1 MILRYFFVLISSLLL
16 LSSCQGPKS
25 LMKEA
30 KVFEEAGLK
39 EKAFE
44 SYELI
49 YDNYRKAEA
58 LVGMKRIA
66 QKNLDEKFQKAQQT
80 CAFGQHEA
88 ALKEYAE
95 AFDYANRYRS
105 LELKVPASAEMQ
117 KESCRQS
124 YINLLIDEAT
134 AAIKDERYSYAQ
146 ELIQKLGY
154 LDRNNKKV
162 EYLDILSR
170 IFPNYR
176 SGQKALELGL
186 YRQGYEFFNEVT
198 KLDAGFEDA
207 LALRDLCLEKSR
219 FTMAYVPVHNKQ
231 AEKAI
236 ERSVSATIKQ
246 KILQLKSPFI
256 ALVEREALDQMIQEQ
271 MNNMS
276 AVFDQS
282 TVIEAGKL
290 AGARYIITGEL
301 ISYEPMNSPQRNIE
315 RKGFLGST
323 EAAKKIKYV
332 EHRVGRGLDASFR
345 YQILDAETGKIF
357 ASEIITF
364 SERDQVIWAEYEGDY
379 ESIYPGEWKWQLMS
393 SKDDYIN
400 KEGREELM
408 KQFAGRKSPM
418 TEMEFRMKMME
429 SISNKVADAV
439 KNFNP

>member
-1 MILRYFFVLISSLLL
+1 MILRYFFVFTSCLFL

-30 KVFEEAGLK
+30 KVYEDAGLK

-44 SYELI
+44 SYESI
-49 YDNYRKAEA
+49 YDSYGKAEA

-80 CAFGQHEA
+80 CAFGQHET

-95 AFDYANRYRS
+95 AFDYANKYRS
-105 LELKVPASAEMQ
+105 LELKIPASAEMQ
-117 KESCRQS
+117 KENCRQS
-124 YINLLIDEAT
+124 YINLLIEEAT
-134 AAIKDERYSYAQ
+134 AAIKEERYSFAQ

-162 EYLDILSR
+162 EYLDILSL

-176 SGQKALELGL
+176 SGQKAMDLGL

-207 LALRDLCLEKSR
+207 LALRDICLEKSKY
-219 FTMAYVPVHNKQ
+219 TMAYVPVHNKQ
-231 AEKAI
+231 ADKAI

-256 ALVEREALDQMIQEQ
+256 QLVERETLDQMIQEQ

-301 ISYEPMNSPQRNIE
+301 ISYEPMTSPLRNIE

-323 EAAKKIKYV
+323 VDGKKIKYM
-332 EHRVGRGLDASFR
+332 EHRVGRGLDAAFR
-345 YQILDAETGKIF
+345 YQILDAETGKIY

-364 SERDQVIWAEYEGDY
+364 TDRDNVVWSEYDGDY
-379 ESIYPGEWKWQLMS
+379 ENIYPGEWKWQLMG
-393 SKDDYIN
+393 SKEDYIN
-400 KEGREELM
+400 REGREELM
-408 KQFAGRKSPM
+408 KQFTGRKSPM

-429 SISNKVADAV
+429 SISTKVANAV
-439 KNFNP
+439 KDFNP